1 MGVGRGVGVAEDFL
15 GVLKFFEGKRGGVK
29 ISEGRRGGCYFF
41 LDAIERLSICNIIEN
56 HCTSEVPYFFGSMK
70 LGFFYY

>member
-29 ISEGRRGGCYFF
+29 ISEGRRGGC
-41 LDAIERLSICNIIEN
+41 
-56 HCTSEVPYFFGSMK
+56 
-70 LGFFYY
+70 